1 MRLFARFTA
10 SLSCVAIGLLA
21 GCHGDGMHGDSQRKA
36 SLVASTDARHG
47 RLEVVH
53 EFKDGPMP
61 TGVTVSRDNRIFVNF
76 PRWEDKVQS
85 TVAELK
91 DGKVVPYPDA
101 ATNAGDNPDTLF
113 SVQSVVVDPRNR
125 LWALD
130 TGSLDMQPVKS
141 IEWIK
146 LVGIDLSTNKV
157 FKTIRFPEGVV
168 TKNSYIN
175 DVRFDL
181 RRGQDGMAFITDSSS
196 AGDNGIIVVD
206 LASGRSWR
214 KLNKHPAV
222 LPDKTFVAVMEGE
235 PLMQRKPGQ
244 PPKPATV
251 GSDGIAISADGSR
264 LFFCPL
270 SSRALYSVSVDALA
284 DEKSTDEQ
292 VAATLKKETRNFA
305 SDGLESD
312 AQGRIYLTDWEHN
325 AIQVRTGENQ
335 FKTLV
340 TDPRMLWPDTMS
352 LATDGMLYFTAN
364 QLHRQA
370 KFHNGK
376 DLRQKPYYLFRVKTD
391 GRPVSLTR

>member
-1 MRLFARFTA
+1 
-10 SLSCVAIGLLA
+10 
-21 GCHGDGMHGDSQRKA
+21 
-36 SLVASTDARHG
+36 
-47 RLEVVH
+47 
-53 EFKDGPMP
+53 MP
-61 TGVTVSRDNRIFVNF
+61 TGVTVSHDNRIFVNF
-76 PRWEDKVQS
+76 PRWEDKVQF
-85 TVAELK
+85 TVAEIK

-101 ATNAGDNPDTLF
+101 ATNAGDQPDTLF

-168 TKNSYIN
+168 TTNSYIN

-214 KLNKHPAV
+214 KLNKHRAT
-222 LPDKTFVAVMEGE
+222 LADKSFKAVMEGE
-235 PLMQRKPGQ
+235 PLMLRKPGQ

-251 GSDGIAISADGSR
+251 GSDGITISADGSR

-270 SSRALYSVSVDALA
+270 SSRDLYSVSVDALA

-292 VAATLKKETRNFA
+292 VAATLKKESRTFA

-325 AIQVRTGENQ
+325 AVQVRTGEGQ
-335 FKTLV
+335 YRTLV
-340 TDPRMLWPDTMS
+340 SDPRLWWPDTLS
-352 LATDGMLYFTAN
+352 LAADGRLYITAN

-370 KFHNGK
+370 KFHDGQ
-376 DLRQKPYYLFRVKTD
+376 DLRKKPYYLFRIQTD
-391 GRPVSLTR
+391 GRPVGLTR